1 MMVELENGLRFITNF
16 RYNVKESVAPSLT
29 DMTFE
34 QMDMLKSGE
43 QKLFDSICDQTMV
56 GSVLLMDNAK
66 DDMKNFRAQC
76 FYGHQRMKYNI
87 ESTEMVDHGDKN

>member
-34 QMDMLKSGE
+34 QMDMLKSG
-43 QKLFDSICDQTMV
+43 D
-56 GSVLLMDNAK
+56 
-66 DDMKNFRAQC
+66 
-76 FYGHQRMKYNI
+76 
-87 ESTEMVDHGDKN
+87 